1 MKRILLLLI
10 VIITLSLNSFA
21 QVPEGFKYQ
30 AVLRDAGNL
39 ILNNQS
45 VGIRLTIQQG
55 SIGGVTTYSET
66 FSTTTNAYGLVNL
79 EIGTG
84 ISTDDFASIDWSNG
98 PYFIETAVD
107 VTGGTSYAV
116 MGTSQ
121 LMSVPYALY
130 AKTSGNGA
138 GPAGADG
145 TNGAD
150 GATGATGD
158 DGLNGVTG
166 PQGPQGE
173 QGSAGVGIAQTLSI
187 SGDTL
192 TISDGN
198 SIVIPGLNLINN
210 LIVEGCTDPNALN
223 YNSLAN
229 TGDGSCFYGYSKLR
243 INGLTT
249 ASNNFFYQ
257 NGNDNATPS
266 NSVSDDYYYFYI
278 WVDPL
283 NTTASTGG
291 ANSATVRT
299 GTWANGWTGGST
311 SVIANYIGN
320 ILYYGSTGNY
330 PNVNWEITDGDP
342 SSDYIEIQL
351 KNGALFTGDEEVQVW
366 IDEDTNNNP
375 QYPYDGRGSDAPL
388 PGTSGIFSPWAGFI
402 TFIE

>member
-1 MKRILLLLI
+1 
-10 VIITLSLNSFA
+10 
-21 QVPEGFKYQ
+21 Q
-30 AVLRDAGNL
+30 
-39 ILNNQS
+39 
-45 VGIRLTIQQG
+45 GI
-55 SIGGVTTYSET
+55 
-66 FSTTTNAYGLVNL
+66 
-79 EIGTG
+79 
-84 ISTDDFASIDWSNG
+84 
-98 PYFIETAVD
+98 
-107 VTGGTSYAV
+107 
-116 MGTSQ
+116 
-121 LMSVPYALY
+121 
-130 AKTSGNGA
+130 
-138 GPAGADG
+138 
-145 TNGAD
+145 
-150 GATGATGD
+150 
-158 DGLNGVTG
+158 
-166 PQGPQGE
+166 QGE
-173 QGSAGVGIAQTLSI
+173 QGPAGVGIAQTLSI

-198 SIVIPGLNLINN
+198 SIVIPGLNLINT
-210 LIVEGCTDPNALN
+210 LIVEGCTDPNASN

-229 TGDGSCFYGYSKLR
+229 TDDGSCFYGYSKLR

-266 NSVSDDYYYFYI
+266 NSVSDGYYYFYI

-283 NTTASTGG
+283 NTTASTGR
-291 ANSATVRT
+291 ANSGTVRT

-375 QYPYDGRGSDAPL
+375 EYPYDGRGNDAPL
-388 PGTSGIFSPWAGFI
+388 PGTGGIFSPWAGFI